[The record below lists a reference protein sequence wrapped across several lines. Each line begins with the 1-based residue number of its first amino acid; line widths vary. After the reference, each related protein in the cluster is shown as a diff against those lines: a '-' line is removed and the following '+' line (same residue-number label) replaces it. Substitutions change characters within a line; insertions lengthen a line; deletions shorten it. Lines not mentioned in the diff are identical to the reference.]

1 MFAHPIS
8 LETVRALRCSINRSD
23 LAVSLDLSDAYL
35 HAPMYRSTRRF
46 LRFVIDGIVYSF
58 KALPFGLSL
67 APWVFTHLV
76 DAVIAVVRR
85 STTSQ
90 ISNYL
95 DDFLQKNQLAT
106 VLEHDLQVLMG
117 HLHILGFQV
126 NLLKSDLNPSMD
138 LFISACTSSRIW
150 N

>member
-1 MFAHPIS
+1 M
-8 LETVRALRCSINRSD
+8 ETARALRRSINRND

-35 HAPMYRSTRRF
+35 HVPMHRSTSWF
-46 LRFVIDGIVYSF
+46 LHFAIDRIVYSF

-67 APWVFTHLV
+67 APWVFTRLV
-76 DAVIAVVRR
+76 DAVVAVVRR

-106 VLEHDLQVLMG
+106 VLEHNLQ
-117 HLHILGFQV
+117 ILTGRTSALPQVQV
-126 NLLKSDLNPSMD
+126 NLLKSDLKPSMD
-138 LFISACTSSRIW
+138 FVHLGMHFLKHLDLVKPT
-150 N
+150 